1 MREWERENQ
10 GSWTL
15 ECPVFRN
22 EHGQFAAWGNGKEN
36 DWGVAATT
44 IGNILQDIDPDA
56 LIIGWSRHGDCTVP
70 VCRSGGHPVRG

>member
-1 MREWERENQ
+1 MENR

-15 ECPVFRN
+15 ECPVSRN

>member
-1 MREWERENQ
+1 MY
-10 GSWTL
+10 
-15 ECPVFRN
+15 RN

-56 LIIGWSRHGDCTVP
+56 LIIGQLSLRWR
-70 VCRSGGHPVRG
+70 